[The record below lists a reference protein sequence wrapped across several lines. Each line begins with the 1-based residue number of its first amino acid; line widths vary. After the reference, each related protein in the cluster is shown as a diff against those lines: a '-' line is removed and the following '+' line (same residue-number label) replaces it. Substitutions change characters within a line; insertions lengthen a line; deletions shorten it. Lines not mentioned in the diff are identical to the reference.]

1 MRERELRPKH
11 MRGARNV
18 RSERTR
24 SASADAP
31 ALPRAWRTLWQRLRR
46 SPAALASTV
55 VLTLLLT
62 TALIT
67 PALAPYQ
74 PAQISTGA
82 PLEPPGVGH
91 FLGTDRYG
99 RDMFSRILYGARLSL
114 PTGLAAVIFSL
125 VTGSVL
131 GLLTG
136 FFGGRIDSVGTKAI
150 DIMLG
155 FPPIMLAL
163 LIIAVLGIGLGNVV
177 LAVGIAG
184 MPRFARIVRG
194 STITVR
200 EHMYVEAARALGIP
214 NMRILFRH
222 ILPNVQGPIIVL
234 ATLYVGRAILES
246 SALGFLGMGVQPP
259 TPEWGTMLGEG
270 REFMRYAPWLMIF
283 PGLAI
288 FVTVVS
294 INLLGD
300 WLREVL
306 DPRLRRQT

>member
-1 MRERELRPKH
+1 MREQGIQPEP
-11 MRGARNV
+11 MRGARNIW
-18 RSERTR
+18 SERIR
-24 SASADAP
+24 PASADSP
-31 ALPRAWRTLWQRLRR
+31 ALARARLTLWQRLRLN
-46 SPAALASTV
+46 PAALSSTV
-55 VLTLLLT
+55 VLTLLL
-62 TALIT
+62 AAAFLA

-306 DPRLRRQT
+306 DPRLRRQN